1 MAEGLDAVMGLP
13 DISYIDR
20 MTLADCQQFLITKYQ
35 EHYKDITGKDITL
48 QKASPRRIELLSVA
62 ELMYYALQ
70 CVDKAGK
77 MNSLK
82 YAYGDYLE
90 HIGAFKN
97 VARSAAKRAQV
108 PVRFTL
114 SQARES
120 AVGIDKGVTVTADQ
134 KVFFEVTEYAEIPA
148 GETETTLVLT
158 CTEAGEAGN
167 KYAPGEINIL
177 CDPAGFIES
186 VANTEESGGGEAQM
200 SDDALRE
207 KIYLA
212 PSGYSVGGPDD
223 AWVTMAKN
231 YSAEVSDV
239 EVWSGEDSVVNICV
253 MLKDG
258 KIPGNDFLAPLAE
271 YLSAPDRKPTADYI
285 KVQPPAAVDYHIEAV
300 YYIAEGNKTA
310 AGAIQAE
317 VQQAVSDYVCWQ
329 GAHGGGIGTQD
340 PAAKA
345 RVGRDINPDEL
356 TARCKKAGAKRI
368 VISSPAYTPIEK
380 HEIASLSLNGEGQ
393 PDIRLEYG
401 GIESD

>member
-35 EHYKDITGKDITL
+35 EHYKDITGKNITL

-97 VARSAAKRAQV
+97 VTRSSAKHAQV
-108 PVRFTL
+108 PVRFML
-114 SQARES
+114 SKARES

-148 GETETTLVLT
+148 GETEITLLLT
-158 CTEAGEAGN
+158 CTAAGEQGN
-167 KYAPGEINIL
+167 RYAPGEINIL
-177 CDPAGFIES
+177 CDPVGFIES
-186 VANTEESGGGEAQM
+186 VENTEESGGGEEQM
-200 SDDALRE
+200 ADDALRE

-223 AWVTMAKN
+223 AWITMVKN

-253 MLKDG
+253 MLENG
-258 KIPGNDFLAPLAE
+258 KIPDHAFLTLLTE

-285 KVQPPAAVDYHIEAV
+285 KVQTPVTKEYHIEAV

-310 AGAIQAE
+310 AEAIQAE
-317 VQQAVSDYVCWQ
+317 VQQAVFDYICWQ
-329 GAHGGGIGTQD
+329 GAHDGSIGTQD
-340 PAAKA
+340 STAKA
-345 RVGRDINPDEL
+345 RVGRDLNPDEL

-368 VISSPAYTPIEK
+368 VISSPVYTPIK
-380 HEIASLSLNGEGQ
+380 KDGIAALSVNEEGR
-393 PDIRLEYG
+393 PDIRLAYG